1 MKMKEFLSSLST
13 LAASADRVVL
23 DGDSKLVFLSDLH
36 LGDGSPG
43 DDGRRNAPL
52 LEAALGSWYEPSGF
66 ELVLNGDVEELH
78 KFTLGSIMEAHRG
91 LYELFDRFAARGAL
105 RKIVG
110 NHDLGLL
117 AEKGYPYRL
126 EHAVR
131 YEWKGRPILAY
142 HGHQASRFFVD
153 YNYLSDFVVRWLA
166 NPLRIK
172 NAEFPLTSKRR
183 FKTERRVYRAS
194 RRLGLVSVIGHTHR
208 PLFESLTKYDR
219 LRHILEDLLRRY
231 TMAEADERAELS
243 RTIDDCAAEF
253 SRVSS
258 TRRGADVG
266 RSLYAES
273 DALLPCLF
281 NSGCATGRHGATA
294 LEIAAGRIALVHW
307 TRAGTERP
315 YIAAEASGFEDV
327 PGTPYRRWV
336 LAEEPLDYV
345 FARLELLG
353 RRKERSEAETAGAEE
368 GA

>member
-23 DGDSKLVFLSDLH
+23 GEGSRLAFLSDLH
-36 LGDGSPG
+36 LGDGSSG
-43 DDGRRNAPL
+43 DDGQRNAPL
-52 LEAALGSWYEPSGF
+52 LEAALGAWYEPRGF
-66 ELVLNGDVEELH
+66 GLVLNGDVEELH
-78 KFTLGSIMEAHRG
+78 KFPLGSIMKAHRG

-110 NHDLGLL
+110 NHDLALL
-117 AEKGYPYRL
+117 AEKDYPYRL

-172 NAEFPLTSKRR
+172 NAEIPLTSKRR

-219 LRHILEDLLRRY
+219 LRHALETLLRRY
-231 TMAEADERAELS
+231 TMAAGDEREALS
-243 RTIDDCAAEF
+243 RTIDAYATEF
-253 SRVSS
+253 SRISS
-258 TRRGADVG
+258 TRRGADAG
-266 RSLYAES
+266 RSLYAEK

-294 LEIAAGRIALVHW
+294 LEIASGRISLVHW
-307 TRAGTERP
+307 TRAGSERP
-315 YIAAEASGFEDV
+315 YIAAEAVRSEDL

-353 RRKERSEAETAGAEE
+353 GKKTNAGAEIE
-368 GA
+368 RRDREA

>member
-13 LAASADRVVL
+13 LAASAERVAI
-23 DGDSKLVFLSDLH
+23 DDDTRLVFLSDLH
-36 LGDGSPG
+36 LGDGTAG
-43 DDGRRNAPL
+43 DDGQRNAPL
-52 LEAALGSWYEPSGF
+52 LEAALGSWYEPRGYG
-66 ELVLNGDVEELH
+66 LVLNGDVEELH
-78 KFTLGSIMEAHRG
+78 KFPLRSIVAAHRG

-117 AEKGYPYRL
+117 AEKDYPYRL

-131 YEWKGRPILAY
+131 YEWKGRPLLAY

-153 YNYLSDFVVRWLA
+153 FNYLSDFIVRWLA
-166 NPLRIK
+166 NPLRIR
-172 NAEFPLTSKRR
+172 NAEIPLTSRRR
-183 FKTERRVYRAS
+183 FKTERRVYRGS
-194 RRLGLVSVIGHTHR
+194 RRLGLVSIIGHTHR

-219 LRHILEDLLRRY
+219 LRHALETLLRRY
-231 TMAEADERAELS
+231 SLAEAGEREALS
-243 RTIDDCAAEF
+243 RTIDAYATEF
-253 SRVSS
+253 SRISS
-258 TRRGADVG
+258 TRRGADAG
-266 RSLYAES
+266 RSLYAEK

-315 YIAAEASGFEDV
+315 YIAAEAVGSEDL
-327 PGTPYRRWV
+327 PGTPYRHWV
-336 LAEEPLDYV
+336 LAEEPLDYM

-353 RRKERSEAETAGAEE
+353 GRKRPMEAETVGSGAGA
-368 GA
+368 